1 MLAASSGDL
10 ASVAALVWEVPSLA
24 VLVDETMNGW
34 IFSDVEEKQVGAV
47 MFTVVFFSGWR
58 LMELALFFPC

>member
-10 ASVAALVWEVPSLA
+10 ASVAALVEVPSLA

-47 MFTVVFFSGWR
+47 MFTVVFFRVGD
-58 LMELALFFPC
+58 